1 MNVELKEWKRTDA
14 ASLAESANDSRIV
27 TWLNEGFPY
36 PYTLQDAEKFIGQ
49 VLSDDLSIQRA
60 IVAQGKVIGGIGAGR
75 KRGALRYCA
84 ELGYWLSPPFWNRG
98 IMTDAVRTFCR
109 EVFEST
115 QISRLQ
121 AMVFAPNAASCRV
134 LEKCG
139 FQREGTLRQ
148 CVWKGGRCYD
158 AVLYGLLAPKKENV

>member
-1 MNVELKEWKRTDA
+1 MDVELREWNRTDA
-14 ASLAESANDSRIV
+14 ASLAESANDSRIA

-36 PYTLQDAEKFIGQ
+36 PYTLQDAEKFIEQ

-60 IVAQGKVIGGIGAGR
+60 IVAEGKVVGGIGAGR

-84 ELGYWLSPPFWNRG
+84 ELGYWLSPSLWNG
-98 IMTDAVRTFCR
+98 GVMTAAVRAFCG
-109 EVFEST
+109 EVFETT

-139 FQREGTLRQ
+139 FEREGVLRQ
-148 CVWKGGRCYD
+148 CVRKDGRCYD
-158 AVLYGLLAPKKENV
+158 AVLYGLLAPKKEKV